1 MDNRPSPINGLVSNH
16 LHHLVV
22 TPMPIAVVVRRVG
35 IQVTVAVALNVAVGR
50 TAAISAAGNRPF
62 VARRGT
68 ILRHREGTTTRQQYC
83 RHHDAF

>member
-1 MDNRPSPINGLVSNH
+1 
-16 LHHLVV
+16 
-22 TPMPIAVVVRRVG
+22 MPIAVVVRRVG